1 MFLGFYWVIDIVGY
15 RKWTFPFVVIGTNA
29 LAVYLSSTVTRLH
42 DVVRIFTKGAE
53 AALGSFGPLFG
64 AVVFI
69 GVEWL
74 ILYWMY
80 RRKIIL
86 SA

>member
-1 MFLGFYWVIDIVGY
+1 MFLAFYWIVDVIGY
-15 RKWTFPFVVIGTNA
+15 RRWAFPFVVIGMNA
-29 LAVYLSSTVTRLH
+29 LAVYLSETLTRLH
-42 DVVRIFTKGAE
+42 SVVGILTRGVETI
-53 AALGSFGPLFG
+53 LGSFGPLFG
-64 AVVFI
+64 AVAFF

-80 RRKIIL
+80 RKKVFL